1 MVIVIYVSRNV
12 QKTYR
17 EIYFFFENQIFSGK
31 LKIDFSTFSAASC
44 IAIFRPI
51 FNYIVWL
58 QSWTSPLS
66 EYLIIIRKF
75 TQTSPFREP

>member
-31 LKIDFSTFSAASC
+31 LKIDFFTFSAASC
-44 IAIFRPI
+44 IAIF
-51 FNYIVWL
+51 
-58 QSWTSPLS
+58 
-66 EYLIIIRKF
+66 
-75 TQTSPFREP
+75 